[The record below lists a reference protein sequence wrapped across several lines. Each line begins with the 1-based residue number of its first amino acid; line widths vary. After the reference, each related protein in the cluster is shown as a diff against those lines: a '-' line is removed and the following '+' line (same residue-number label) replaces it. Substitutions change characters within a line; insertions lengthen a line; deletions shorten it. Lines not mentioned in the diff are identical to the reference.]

1 MKITATIALPLVL
14 VSRCFAADLAV
25 TLMPAQGRVV
35 AGETAAVD
43 LVALNPGTL
52 DEPFAAPPSLL
63 GRIDTANGSWP
74 LQIEALGAAPV
85 AVPPGGF
92 AARHYR
98 FVVPAAVAGRA
109 VLTVTPANGPEV
121 NAVFYVSS
129 GEAKPAEP
137 AVTPLG
143 RFERE
148 ASAASLLARSFA
160 GRFMPNQPVYFVY
173 GSGSEQAAK
182 FQFSFDYRL
191 ATWRQGEPGGVKL
204 TTLRFGYTQRSLWD
218 FNANSSPFYDT
229 SYMPELAIN
238 TDSPSPHESSSGFTW
253 MGWRGGFLHESNG
266 RAGDDSRSLNVLYF
280 RPRFVIGSIDSWVL
294 VMLPELQA
302 YVGDVSNNSRIK
314 DYRGY
319 GRLRMYF
326 GRNDGPALQIVA
338 WTGRHMD
345 HPSCQLDFSCPMHA
359 SWLQIDAYFLAQ
371 YFTGYGESLRDYDQK
386 SDALR
391 IGFSLVR

>member
-1 MKITATIALPLVL
+1 M
-14 VSRCFAADLAV
+14 
-25 TLMPAQGRVV
+25 V

-43 LVALNPGTL
+43 LVALNPGVR
-52 DEPFAAPPSLL
+52 DAPFTVPANLS
-63 GRIDTANGSWP
+63 GRIDSANAAQS
-74 LQIEALGAAPV
+74 LQLEAFGVASV
-85 AVPPGGF
+85 AVPSGGF
-92 AARHYR
+92 AVRHYR
-98 FVVPAAVAGRA
+98 FVMPATVAGRA
-109 VLTVTPANGPEV
+109 VLTVTLANEPEI
-121 NAVFYVSS
+121 NAILFVGSS
-129 GEAKPAEP
+129 EAKPVEP

-143 RFERE
+143 RLELE
-148 ASAASLLARSFA
+148 APAASLLARSFA

-173 GSGSEQAAK
+173 GSGSQQAAK

-191 ATWRQGEPGGVKL
+191 ATWRQGEAGDVKL

-238 TDSPSPHESSSGFTW
+238 TDLAAPREHSSGITW
-253 MGWRGGFLHESNG
+253 MGWRAGFLHESNG
-266 RAGDDSRSLNVLYF
+266 RDGLDSRSLNVVYV
-280 RPRFVIGSIDSWVL
+280 RPRFVVGSLDSWVL

-302 YVGDVSNNSRIK
+302 YVGDVSNNPRIK

-326 GRNDGPALQIVA
+326 GRNDGPTLQAIA
-338 WTGRHMD
+338 WTGRHLD
-345 HPSCQLDFSCPMHA
+345 HPSCQLDFSYPMHA

-371 YFTGYGESLRDYDQK
+371 YFTGYGESLRDYDRK